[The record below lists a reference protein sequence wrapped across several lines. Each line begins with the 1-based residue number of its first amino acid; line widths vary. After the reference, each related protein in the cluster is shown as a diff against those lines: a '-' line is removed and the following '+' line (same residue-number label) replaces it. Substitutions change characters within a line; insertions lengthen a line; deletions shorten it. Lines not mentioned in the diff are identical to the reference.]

1 MKKIK
6 VAIVGATGLV
16 GKKILENL
24 VEEGLFDKIELTLF
38 VSDKSAGNKM
48 VFQGEEYELLE
59 LNEDSAGMNFDIVLF
74 SAGEDVSLR
83 WACHFADAGAYVIDN
98 SNAFRR
104 DPDIPLVVPEINI
117 SKVSKDTKIIA
128 NPNCSTIQL
137 VMVLDKISKLG
148 TIEKVVVSTYQSVS
162 GAGSDAL
169 ADLVNDTH
177 NVFEHGIR
185 DNIIPQ
191 IGGLCSNGFCTEED
205 KLMFET
211 SKILDKDIDLIATAV
226 RIPTPYCHG
235 ESVYVKF
242 KESVLASKVKEA
254 IESDKVI
261 VSDGLFNL
269 ADCTD
274 TNEVYVSRIRNGA
287 PNEILFF
294 NVADNLR
301 RGASYN
307 AVLIAK
313 FLMENFVKK
322 GI

>member
-1 MKKIK
+1 MEKIK

-24 VEEGLFDKIELTLF
+24 VEEDLFEKAELTLY
-38 VSDKSAGNKM
+38 VSDKSAGNKV
-48 VFQGEEYELLE
+48 VFNGNEYELVE
-59 LNEDSAGMNFDIVLF
+59 LNEESAGLRFDIVLF
-74 SAGEDVSLR
+74 SAGEDVSLK
-83 WACHFADAGAYVIDN
+83 WACHFAKCGAYVIDN

-104 DPDIPLVVPEINI
+104 DPEIPLVVPEINI

-137 VMVLDKISKLG
+137 VMVLDKLSRLG

-169 ADLVNDTH
+169 ADLNNNTC

-185 DNIIPQ
+185 NNIIPQ
-191 IGGLCSNGFCTEED
+191 IGSVCSNGFCTEED

-242 KESVLASKVKEA
+242 KENVLASVVKEA
-254 IESDKVI
+254 IKSDKVI

-313 FLMENFVKK
+313 FLMENFIEKD
-322 GI
+322 I